1 MTSTESKP
9 ESSETPKKDEEYK
22 IELLPEDY
30 PKYDLSFKLIF
41 IGDSSVG
48 KSCLTTKAVKN
59 NFEEYYQATVGFE
72 FLTFN
77 MKVNDKVVKLQI
89 WDTCGQEIY
98 KSLISNFYRNSS
110 LAVLVYAI
118 DNKESFNHVENW
130 LNDLKSQANED
141 VRIFL
146 VGNKSD
152 LEEDRKVSKE
162 EEYKI
167 ELLPEDYPQYDLSF
181 KLIFIGDSSVGKSCL
196 TTKAVK
202 NNFEEYYQA
211 TVGFEFLTFNMKVND
226 KVVKLQ
232 IWDTCGQEIYKSL
245 ISNFYRNSSL
255 AVLVYAIDNKE
266 SFTHVENWLND
277 LKSQAN
283 EDVRIFLVGNKAD
296 LEEDRKVTKEEGE
309 KYKLDQHLDLFMETS
324 AKTGQNARNVLV
336 EAAKILY
343 NDYLKFDENN
353 ANKPDTPGKKQG
365 VELISKT
372 KKKEGK
378 KCC

>member
-1 MTSTESKP
+1 MTTTESKP
-9 ESSETPKKDEEYK
+9 EAAAETSKK
-22 IELLPEDY
+22 
-30 PKYDLSFKLIF
+30 
-41 IGDSSVG
+41 
-48 KSCLTTKAVKN
+48 
-59 NFEEYYQATVGFE
+59 
-72 FLTFN
+72 
-77 MKVNDKVVKLQI
+77 
-89 WDTCGQEIY
+89 
-98 KSLISNFYRNSS
+98 
-110 LAVLVYAI
+110 
-118 DNKESFNHVENW
+118 
-130 LNDLKSQANED
+130 
-141 VRIFL
+141 
-146 VGNKSD
+146 
-152 LEEDRKVSKE
+152 EED
-162 EEYKI
+162 YKI

-226 KVVKLQ
+226 KVIKLQ

-283 EDVRIFLVGNKAD
+283 DDVRIFLVGNKAD

-343 NDYLKFDENN
+343 NDYLKFDEN
-353 ANKPDTPGKKQG
+353 ANNKNDIPGKQKPKG
-365 VELISKT
+365 TELIAKP
-372 KKKEGK
+372 KKAQGK

>member
-1 MTSTESKP
+1 MSTESP
-9 ESSETPKKDEEYK
+9 QESSETPKKD
-22 IELLPEDY
+22 
-30 PKYDLSFKLIF
+30 
-41 IGDSSVG
+41 
-48 KSCLTTKAVKN
+48 
-59 NFEEYYQATVGFE
+59 
-72 FLTFN
+72 
-77 MKVNDKVVKLQI
+77 
-89 WDTCGQEIY
+89 
-98 KSLISNFYRNSS
+98 
-110 LAVLVYAI
+110 
-118 DNKESFNHVENW
+118 
-130 LNDLKSQANED
+130 
-141 VRIFL
+141 
-146 VGNKSD
+146 
-152 LEEDRKVSKE
+152 

-296 LEEDRKVTKEEGE
+296 LEEDRKVSKEEGE

-324 AKTGQNARNVLV
+324 AKTGQNARNVLI

-343 NDYLKFDENN
+343 NDYLKFDENSGN
-353 ANKPDTPGKKQG
+353 NVPTPKKKG
-365 VELISKT
+365 TELIAKPA
-372 KKKEGK
+372 KKEK
-378 KCC
+378 KGGCC